1 MKSIHIRIGTERNV
15 ERVESRGM
23 VQDGIGSEKVEGIKR
38 EITCRRQ
45 KTGRSK
51 GNFMFGH
58 GKYLICAAE
67 IIMRTG

>member
-1 MKSIHIRIGTERNV
+1 MDFEKPWKGWNTV
-15 ERVESRGM
+15 EWYKM
-23 VQDGIGSEKVEGIKR
+23 VHTGSEKVEGIKR

-58 GKYLICAAE
+58 GKYLICTAE

>member
-1 MKSIHIRIGTERNV
+1 MDFEKPWKGWNTV
-15 ERVESRGM
+15 EWYKM
-23 VQDGIGSEKVEGIKR
+23 VQSLRKLRGIKR

>member
-1 MKSIHIRIGTERNV
+1 MDFEKPWTGWKVVEWYIHT
-15 ERVESRGM
+15 
-23 VQDGIGSEKVEGIKR
+23 GSEKVEGIKR